1 MKFGP
6 YEIEVTARA
15 NCRTMRLR
23 YLPADHR
30 LTLSVPK
37 CASKRI
43 IEDFLNSKR
52 DWIDERMKGTTSWIP
67 SYTAGER
74 HLLLGRYV
82 TLGRD
87 GIPVGEAA
95 LRKIR
100 ADALSDLLRR
110 MLPLWE
116 ARMGVR
122 VTRVTVRDMTSRWGS
137 CRADKATLSMSLR
150 LALVPEECV
159 EQVLVHELC
168 HLFEANHS
176 PAFYAE
182 MTRFLPDWPERK
194 KRLDAFDLRPLP
206 PL

>member
-6 YEIEVTARA
+6 YEIAVTARA

-23 YLPADHR
+23 YHPADHR

-37 CASKRI
+37 RASRRA
-43 IEDFLNSKR
+43 IEAFLAQHR
-52 DWIDERMKGTTSWIP
+52 DWIDARMQGDQPWRP
-67 SYTAGER
+67 AYAAGER

-82 TLGRD
+82 TLGHE
-87 GIPVGEAA
+87 GVPIGEEA
-95 LRKIR
+95 LRR
-100 ADALSDLLRR
+100 CERESLSAVLRR
-110 MLPLWE
+110 LLPLWE

-122 VTRVTVRDMTSRWGS
+122 VSRVTLREMTSRWGS
-137 CRADKATLSMSLR
+137 CRKDRASLTINLR
-150 LALVPEECV
+150 LARVPEELI

-168 HLFEANHS
+168 HLLHPNHS

-182 MTRFLPDWPERK
+182 MTRRLPDWPERK
-194 KRLDAFDLRPLP
+194 KRLDSFDLRPLP

>member
-6 YEIEVTARA
+6 YEIAVTARA

-23 YLPADHR
+23 YHPADHR
-30 LTLSVPK
+30 LTLSVPRRATK
-37 CASKRI
+37 RASEEFLAANRAW
-43 IEDFLNSKR
+43 IEAR
-52 DWIDERMKGTTSWIP
+52 MQGERPWEP
-67 SYTAGER
+67 AYAPGER

-82 TLGRD
+82 TLGQD
-87 GIPVGEAA
+87 GIPAGEEA
-95 LRKIR
+95 LRKLR
-100 ADALSDLLRR
+100 YQALSEALRR
-110 MLPLWE
+110 LLPLWE

-122 VTRVTVRDMTSRWGS
+122 VNRLTIREMTSRWGS
-137 CRADKATLSMSLR
+137 CRKDKAALSINLR
-150 LALVPEECV
+150 LARVPEELI

-168 HLFEANHS
+168 HLFHPDHS

-194 KRLDAFDLRPLP
+194 KRLDRFDLRPLP

>member
-6 YEIEVTARA
+6 YEIAVTARA

-23 YLPADHR
+23 YHPADHR

-37 CASKRI
+37 RASKRS
-43 IEDFLNSKR
+43 IEEFLTRNR
-52 DWIDERMKGTTSWIP
+52 AWIDERMGSEAPWELV
-67 SYTAGER
+67 YAAGER
-74 HLLLGRYV
+74 HLLLGEYV
-82 TLGRD
+82 VLGQD
-87 GIPVGEAA
+87 GIPVGEEA
-95 LRKIR
+95 LRR
-100 ADALSDLLRR
+100 CRVEALSAVLHRI
-110 MLPLWE
+110 LPLWE

-122 VTRVTVRDMTSRWGS
+122 VRRVTIREMTSRWGS
-137 CRADKATLSMSLR
+137 CRKDRATLTINLR
-150 LALVPEECV
+150 LARVPEELI

-168 HLFEANHS
+168 HLFHPDHS

-194 KRLDAFDLRPLP
+194 KRLDRFDLRPLP